1 MPGRSGTIGPGGGG
15 EAPIGDTE
23 QISGRAARW
32 HGGDG
37 AGYGVR
43 LSVEPKTAAVPGQ
56 MAAPTLEVPATGPV
70 FQPAFW
76 TDRRDPAALNMR
88 QIATPDEIQERVR
101 AIAEEIANAHQGV
114 PIALV
119 VVMRG
124 GFVFAVDLIR
134 QLWEYEVDVL
144 GMEFFQSTSYRG
156 ERAVS
161 EPVVSALGRVNLPDT
176 GPVIIVDDIVDA
188 GRTIQA
194 MVQTLAAPG
203 RTLEICAL
211 LDRPAARVMPV
222 HPRYLGFKLEGPG
235 FVVGYGLDHDSRH
248 RELPYLAQWLLPP
261 TDPSLP

>member
-1 MPGRSGTIGPGGGG
+1 
-15 EAPIGDTE
+15 
-23 QISGRAARW
+23 
-32 HGGDG
+32 
-37 AGYGVR
+37 
-43 LSVEPKTAAVPGQ
+43 
-56 MAAPTLEVPATGPV
+56 MAAPTLLVPASGPAY
-70 FQPAFW
+70 QPAFW

-88 QIATPDEIQERVR
+88 QIATPEQIHDRVR
-101 AIAEEIANAHQGV
+101 AVAQEIATAHQGV
-114 PIALV
+114 PVALV

-156 ERAVS
+156 ERAVTG
-161 EPVVSALGRVNLPDT
+161 PVISALGRVNLPEE

-194 MVQTLAAPG
+194 MVDHLTAPG

-211 LDRPAARVMPV
+211 LDRPAGREIPV
-222 HPRYLGFKLEGPG
+222 HPHYVGFTLEGPG

-261 TDPSLP
+261 ADIGPEAS

>member
-1 MPGRSGTIGPGGGG
+1 MA
-15 EAPIGDTE
+15 APDRGYLPYPLAE
-23 QISGRAARW
+23 SARLARRDR
-32 HGGDG
+32 GDG
-37 AGYGVR
+37 R
-43 LSVEPKTAAVPGQ
+43 ETEFHLSTEAELSILPGQ
-56 MAAPTLEVPATGPV
+56 MAAPTLLVPATGPV

-88 QIATPDEIQERVR
+88 QIATPEEIQERVR
-101 AIAEEIANAHQGV
+101 AIAEEIAAVHRGIPV
-114 PIALV
+114 ALV

-161 EPVVSALGRVNLPDT
+161 EPVISALGRVNLPET
-176 GPVIIVDDIVDA
+176 GPVLIVDDIVDA

-211 LDRPAARVMPV
+211 LDRPAARVRPV

-261 TDPSLP
+261 SDPAPEAG

>member
-1 MPGRSGTIGPGGGG
+1 
-15 EAPIGDTE
+15 
-23 QISGRAARW
+23 
-32 HGGDG
+32 
-37 AGYGVR
+37 
-43 LSVEPKTAAVPGQ
+43 
-56 MAAPTLEVPATGPV
+56 MAAPTLEVPATAAV

-88 QIATPDEIQERVR
+88 QIASPEQIQARVR
-101 AIAEEIANAHQGV
+101 AIAQEIAGV
-114 PIALV
+114 HLGSPVTLV

-134 QLWEYEVDVL
+134 QLWECEVEVL

-161 EPVVSALGRVNLPDT
+161 EPVISALGRVNLPEE

-211 LDRPAARVMPV
+211 LDRPEARVTPV
-222 HPRYLGFKLEGPG
+222 HPRYLGYRLDGPG

-261 TDPSLP
+261 AEPG

>member
-1 MPGRSGTIGPGGGG
+1 MS
-15 EAPIGDTE
+15 TE
-23 QISGRAARW
+23 T
-32 HGGDG
+32 
-37 AGYGVR
+37 
-43 LSVEPKTAAVPGQ
+43 ETATGLEQ
-56 MAAPTLEVPATGPV
+56 MAAPTLLVPATGPV

-76 TDRRDPAALNMR
+76 TDRRDPAARNMR
-88 QIATPDEIQERVR
+88 QIATPEQIQDRVR
-101 AIAEEIANAHQGV
+101 AIAEEIASVHRGTAV
-114 PIALV
+114 ALV

-156 ERAVS
+156 ERAVA
-161 EPVVSALGRVNLPDT
+161 EPVISALGRVNLPDT

-194 MVQTLAAPG
+194 MVETLAAPD

-222 HPRYLGFKLEGPG
+222 HPRYLGFRLEGPG

-261 TDPSLP
+261 ADPPGEAG

>member
-1 MPGRSGTIGPGGGG
+1 V
-15 EAPIGDTE
+15 TE
-23 QISGRAARW
+23 SQ
-32 HGGDG
+32 
-37 AGYGVR
+37 
-43 LSVEPKTAAVPGQ
+43 LSLDAELSTLAEQ
-56 MAAPTLEVPATGPV
+56 MAAPTLLVPATGPV

-88 QIATPDEIQERVR
+88 QIASQDEIQERVR
-101 AIAEEIANAHQGV
+101 AIAEEIATVHRGTPV
-114 PIALV
+114 ALV

-188 GRTIQA
+188 GRTIEA
-194 MVQTLAAPG
+194 MIQTLAAPA
-203 RTLEICAL
+203 RTLEICSL
-211 LDRPAARVMPV
+211 LDRPAARVRPV

-261 TDPSLP
+261 VDTGPVPG

>member
-1 MPGRSGTIGPGGGG
+1 
-15 EAPIGDTE
+15 
-23 QISGRAARW
+23 
-32 HGGDG
+32 
-37 AGYGVR
+37 
-43 LSVEPKTAAVPGQ
+43 
-56 MAAPTLEVPATGPV
+56 
-70 FQPAFW
+70 
-76 TDRRDPAALNMR
+76 MR
-88 QIATPDEIQERVR
+88 QIATPDQIQERVR
-101 AIAEEIANAHQGV
+101 AIAEEIANVHRGV
-114 PIALV
+114 AVALV

-144 GMEFFQSTSYRG
+144 GMEFFQSTSYKG

-211 LDRPAARVMPV
+211 LDRSPTWPSGYCPRSTPLPKRAENPGMAVPARVFEPLWLR
-222 HPRYLGFKLEGPG
+222 RYARGRDWTWARI
-235 FVVGYGLDHDSRH
+235 YGR
-248 RELPYLAQWLLPP
+248 P
-261 TDPSLP
+261 PSLPVVSAC

>member
-1 MPGRSGTIGPGGGG
+1 MGPQ
-15 EAPIGDTE
+15 AHA
-23 QISGRAARW
+23 AAR
-32 HGGDG
+32 
-37 AGYGVR
+37 AGH
-43 LSVEPKTAAVPGQ
+43 L
-56 MAAPTLEVPATGPV
+56 AAPTLLVPASGPAY
-70 FQPAFW
+70 QPAFW

-88 QIATPDEIQERVR
+88 QIATPEQIQDRVR
-101 AIAEEIANAHQGV
+101 AIAQEIATAHSGV
-114 PIALV
+114 SVALV

-156 ERAVS
+156 ERAVT
-161 EPVVSALGRVNLPDT
+161 EPVISALGRVNLPEE

-194 MVQTLAAPG
+194 MVDHLTAPG

-211 LDRPAARVMPV
+211 LDRPAGRAIPV
-222 HPRYLGFKLEGPG
+222 HPHYVGFRLEGPG

-261 TDPSLP
+261 TDPGTGAG

>member
-1 MPGRSGTIGPGGGG
+1 
-15 EAPIGDTE
+15 
-23 QISGRAARW
+23 
-32 HGGDG
+32 
-37 AGYGVR
+37 
-43 LSVEPKTAAVPGQ
+43 
-56 MAAPTLEVPATGPV
+56 MAAPTLLVPASGPAY
-70 FQPAFW
+70 QPAFW

-88 QIATPDEIQERVR
+88 QIATQEQIQDRVR
-101 AIAEEIANAHQGV
+101 AIAQEIATVHRGV
-114 PIALV
+114 PVALV

-144 GMEFFQSTSYRG
+144 GMEFFQSTSYHG
-156 ERAVS
+156 ERAVT
-161 EPVVSALGRVNLPDT
+161 EPVISALGRVNLPEE

-194 MVQTLAAPG
+194 MVDHLTAPG

-211 LDRPAARVMPV
+211 LDRPAARVLPV
-222 HPRYLGFKLEGPG
+222 HPHYVGFRLEGPG

-261 TDPSLP
+261 ADTRPETG